1 MRPVNRRRRGLVVD
15 TQSQSTNA
23 GDLVF
28 AELIVPKKTAYVG
41 EIVPV
46 QIRMGFDARVHPR
59 LTEPPDITGQGF
71 TSQKLQQSSQNLETI
86 NGRPFEVVTFKT
98 AIAAARAG
106 KFEIG
111 PVKAKAQVV
120 VPRRRNAPRSRS
132 PFDLFDLDDPFSDP
146 FFSNPFAQFGERRD
160 IQISSDPVALE
171 VKPLPP
177 NAPPSFSG
185 AIGSFTMATDAKPK
199 SVQVG
204 DPITV
209 TTTISGRGNFDR
221 VNAPLLE
228 DDRGWHKYPP
238 SSKFKQDDEV
248 GISGTKTFE
257 TVVSPNEN
265 KQSLPVLAFSYF
277 DPAKEQYVTLHSE
290 SMAITVQG
298 GAAAPAV
305 AAQPPSSSPA
315 TATRGRAP
323 VPNSTKPQDILYQ
336 LTEPSRTVESFEP
349 LYTRRGFWA
358 AQSLPLAALLVFAGW
373 KIRRARLDDREAR
386 RIGAL
391 QHEAAELMHKL
402 RRDDA
407 SPREYYAEASR
418 VVRLKAALASRN
430 RGVDPNAVDAE
441 TAAETFKLDT
451 DSRDRLRRL
460 FEQNDEWQY
469 SGTHNGPGSISPENR
484 RDVLELIENLKHETF
499 HVIPSEAK
507 RVEEFVNGRSVMSR
521 DPCPLGDDSKL
532 WFFSARW
539 DRYVRFRQPD
549 AEFTKAN
556 QEYAQGNFK
565 EAIASYE
572 ALVRAD
578 QWNAN
583 LFYDLGNAYF
593 RTRDFG
599 RAILNYERALA
610 LDQHHPEATANLQI
624 ARDESRALE
633 LQPTRLE
640 RYLQFASINQYSIA
654 AAVAFWLGIF
664 GIVALIFA
672 RRRSA
677 ALMSLSILCLLVCA
691 VAVWA
696 IHTLDNGSKG
706 RALAIVTGNDVQA
719 RLATADTANSVLALP
734 AGSEIKILST
744 RGDWMY
750 AALPN
755 DLRGWIQ
762 TKNAEQVRL

>member
-1 MRPVNRRRRGLVVD
+1 MFQRILIAVSVALACMQSALADSPSVTAVLSNSEVTVGETVELQIKVVGPGDARPPEEISIDGLEIHSTGTSRQFEIHNFSTSSSVTYNYTILPLRAGRFTIPPQTVHAGGKILRTPELALNVGD
-15 TQSQSTNA
+15 APGQQTKPRPGRSTQGQPTNA

-146 FFSNPFAQFGERRD
+146 FFSNPFAQMGERRD

-177 NAPPSFSG
+177 NSPPSFSG

-238 SSKFKQDDEV
+238 SSRFKQDDEV

-265 KQSLPVLAFSYF
+265 KQTLPLLAFSYF

-290 SMAITVQG
+290 PMAITVQG
-298 GAAAPAV
+298 GAAPNV
-305 AAQPPSSSPA
+305 AAQPASSSPA
-315 TATRGRAP
+315 TAPRGRPP
-323 VPNSTKPQDILYQ
+323 VPDSTKPRDILYQ
-336 LTEPSRTVESFEP
+336 LTEPSRTVKSFEP

-373 KIRRARLDDREAR
+373 KIRRRRLDDREAL

-402 RRDDA
+402 RRDVA

-418 VVRLKAALASRN
+418 VIKLKAALASRN
-430 RGVDPNAVDAE
+430 PGVDPNAVDAE

-451 DSRDRLRRL
+451 ESRDRLRRL

-484 RDVLELIENLKHETF
+484 RDVLELIENLK
-499 HVIPSEAK
+499 
-507 RVEEFVNGRSVMSR
+507 
-521 DPCPLGDDSKL
+521 
-532 WFFSARW
+532 
-539 DRYVRFRQPD
+539 
-549 AEFTKAN
+549 
-556 QEYAQGNFK
+556 
-565 EAIASYE
+565 
-572 ALVRAD
+572 
-578 QWNAN
+578 
-583 LFYDLGNAYF
+583 
-593 RTRDFG
+593 
-599 RAILNYERALA
+599 
-610 LDQHHPEATANLQI
+610 
-624 ARDESRALE
+624 
-633 LQPTRLE
+633 
-640 RYLQFASINQYSIA
+640 
-654 AAVAFWLGIF
+654 
-664 GIVALIFA
+664 
-672 RRRSA
+672 
-677 ALMSLSILCLLVCA
+677 
-691 VAVWA
+691 
-696 IHTLDNGSKG
+696 
-706 RALAIVTGNDVQA
+706 
-719 RLATADTANSVLALP
+719 
-734 AGSEIKILST
+734 
-744 RGDWMY
+744 
-750 AALPN
+750 
-755 DLRGWIQ
+755 
-762 TKNAEQVRL
+762 

>member
-1 MRPVNRRRRGLVVD
+1 MEIPVQSRILLVALASIAVAQFAYADPPSVTAVLSNSEATVGETVQLQIKVTGPGDARPPEEISIDGLEIRSTGTSRQFEIHNFSTSSSVTYNYTILPLRAGRFTIPPQTVQAGGKILRTPELALNVVD
-15 TQSQSTNA
+15 APGQQTKTRPGRSGQSNQSQPTNA

-146 FFSNPFAQFGERRD
+146 FFSNPFAQMGERRD

-171 VKPLPP
+171 VKPLPS

-277 DPAKEQYVTLHSE
+277 DPAREQYVTLHSE
-290 SMAITVQG
+290 PMAITVQG
-298 GAAAPAV
+298 GSVAPNV
-305 AAQPPSSSPA
+305 AAQPSSSSPA
-315 TATRGRAP
+315 TAGRAHQP
-323 VPNSTKPQDILYQ
+323 VPSSTKPQDILYQ
-336 LTEPSRTVESFEP
+336 LTDPSRTVKSFEP
-349 LYTRRGFWA
+349 LYTRRGFWV
-358 AQSLPLAALLVFAGW
+358 AQSLPLAALLLFAGW
-373 KIRRARLDDREAR
+373 KVRRRRLDDREAR

-407 SPREYYAEASR
+407 SPREYYAGASR

-484 RDVLELIENLKHETF
+484 RDVLELIENLK
-499 HVIPSEAK
+499 A
-507 RVEEFVNGRSVMSR
+507 
-521 DPCPLGDDSKL
+521 
-532 WFFSARW
+532 
-539 DRYVRFRQPD
+539 
-549 AEFTKAN
+549 
-556 QEYAQGNFK
+556 
-565 EAIASYE
+565 
-572 ALVRAD
+572 
-578 QWNAN
+578 
-583 LFYDLGNAYF
+583 
-593 RTRDFG
+593 
-599 RAILNYERALA
+599 
-610 LDQHHPEATANLQI
+610 
-624 ARDESRALE
+624 
-633 LQPTRLE
+633 
-640 RYLQFASINQYSIA
+640 
-654 AAVAFWLGIF
+654 
-664 GIVALIFA
+664 
-672 RRRSA
+672 
-677 ALMSLSILCLLVCA
+677 
-691 VAVWA
+691 
-696 IHTLDNGSKG
+696 
-706 RALAIVTGNDVQA
+706 
-719 RLATADTANSVLALP
+719 
-734 AGSEIKILST
+734 
-744 RGDWMY
+744 
-750 AALPN
+750 
-755 DLRGWIQ
+755 
-762 TKNAEQVRL
+762 

>member
-1 MRPVNRRRRGLVVD
+1 MKRALLIGITAGFFAASFARADSPSVTAVLSNSEATVGETVELQIKVTGPGDARPPEEISIDGLEIRSTGTSRQFEIHNFSTNSSVTYNYTILPLRAGRFTIPPQTVRAGGKILRTPELALNVAD
-15 TQSQSTNA
+15 ASGQPPPGTRPGRSAQGTQSQSANA
-23 GDLVF
+23 RDLVF
-28 AELIVPKKTAYVG
+28 AELIVPQKTAYVG

-71 TSQKLQQSSQNLETI
+71 TAQKLQQSSQNLETI

-111 PVKAKAQVV
+111 PVKATAQVV

-146 FFSNPFAQFGERRD
+146 FFSNPFAGFGERRD
-160 IQISSDPVALE
+160 IQITSDPVSLE

-185 AIGSFTMATDAKPK
+185 AIGSFTMASDAKPK

-257 TVVSPNEN
+257 MVVSPNEN
-265 KQSLPVLAFSYF
+265 KQSLPTLAFSYF
-277 DPAKEQYVTLHSE
+277 DPAKQRYLTLHSE
-290 SMAITVQG
+290 QTAITVQG
-298 GAAAPAV
+298 GAAAPAI
-305 AAQPPSSSPA
+305 AAQPPSSSPG
-315 TATRGRAP
+315 TAGRGRPP
-323 VPNSTKPQDILYQ
+323 VLNSSKPQDILYQ
-336 LTEPSRTVESFEP
+336 LTEPSRTVASFEP
-349 LYTRRGFWA
+349 LYTRRGFWV
-358 AQSLPLAALLVFAGW
+358 AQSLPLAALFVFAGW
-373 KIRRARLDDREAR
+373 KIRRLRLDDREAR

-441 TAAETFKLDT
+441 TAAETFKLDS

-469 SGTHNGPGSISPENR
+469 SGTHNGPGRISPENR
-484 RDVLELIENLKHETF
+484 RDVLELIEHLK
-499 HVIPSEAK
+499 
-507 RVEEFVNGRSVMSR
+507 
-521 DPCPLGDDSKL
+521 
-532 WFFSARW
+532 
-539 DRYVRFRQPD
+539 
-549 AEFTKAN
+549 
-556 QEYAQGNFK
+556 
-565 EAIASYE
+565 
-572 ALVRAD
+572 
-578 QWNAN
+578 
-583 LFYDLGNAYF
+583 
-593 RTRDFG
+593 
-599 RAILNYERALA
+599 
-610 LDQHHPEATANLQI
+610 
-624 ARDESRALE
+624 
-633 LQPTRLE
+633 
-640 RYLQFASINQYSIA
+640 
-654 AAVAFWLGIF
+654 
-664 GIVALIFA
+664 
-672 RRRSA
+672 
-677 ALMSLSILCLLVCA
+677 
-691 VAVWA
+691 
-696 IHTLDNGSKG
+696 
-706 RALAIVTGNDVQA
+706 
-719 RLATADTANSVLALP
+719 
-734 AGSEIKILST
+734 
-744 RGDWMY
+744 
-750 AALPN
+750 
-755 DLRGWIQ
+755 
-762 TKNAEQVRL
+762 